1 MVALTLLPLAVGGP
15 VETAERLA
23 DVGLVEQGYAELVRA
38 SDTDPEGPWDLHAGG
53 LLWDHDRWDLAAM
66 HFQPVGGLPY
76 GYSLY
81 RSGQYGA
88 ALVELQDVDPELAGF
103 AALRIDETDRAL
115 ALWGGGGATAQVQ
128 GWGPLPHRRPGLA
141 AGLSAVLPGAGQ
153 AYNGR
158 WGEATSALLVNT
170 LLIGSTATLLAREE
184 YFAGA
189 SVGLLAVS
197 FYGGNIFSAMWGARR
212 HNRLAREERVDAL
225 APLEPRYRVV
235 DGEVVRF

>member
-1 MVALTLLPLAVGGP
+1 MVALVQMALAGP

-38 SDTDPEGPWDLHAGG
+38 ADTDPEGPWDLHAGG
-53 LLWDHDRWDLAAM
+53 LLWDHDRWDLAAR
-66 HFQPVGGLPY
+66 HFQPTGGLPY

-81 RSGQYGA
+81 RDGQYGA
-88 ALVELQDVDPELAGF
+88 ALVALEPHDPELAGF
-103 AALRIDETDRAL
+103 AALRIDETERAL
-115 ALWGGGGATAQVQ
+115 ELWAGGGATVQVQ
-128 GWGPLPHRRPGLA
+128 AWGPLPRKRPGLA
-141 AGLSAVLPGAGQ
+141 AGMSAVLPGAGQ

-158 WGEATSALLVNT
+158 WGEAASAFIVNG
-170 LLIGSTATLLAREE
+170 LLIGSTVTLIRREE

-197 FYGGNIFSAMWGARR
+197 FYGGNVFSAMWGARR
-212 HNRLAREERVDAL
+212 HNRLAAQERLDEL

-235 DGEVVRF
+235 DGGVVRY

>member
-1 MVALTLLPLAVGGP
+1 MVVALLSTALAGP

-23 DVGLVEQGYAELVRA
+23 EVGLVEQAYAELVRA
-38 SDTDPEGPWDLHAGG
+38 ADTDPDGPWDLHAGG
-53 LLWDHDRWDLAAM
+53 LLWDHERWDLAAM

-81 RSGQYGA
+81 RDGQYGA
-88 ALVELQDVDPELAGF
+88 ALVALQDTDPELAGF
-103 AALRIDETDRAL
+103 AALRIDDVDRAL
-115 ALWGGGGATAQVQ
+115 VLWDGAGATAQVQ
-128 GWGPLPHRRPGLA
+128 AWEPLRLKRPGLA
-141 AGLSAVLPGAGQ
+141 AGLSAALPGAGQ

-158 WGEATSALLVNT
+158 WGEAVSALLVNS
-170 LLIGSTATLLAREE
+170 LLIGSTVTLMQREE

-212 HNRLAREERVDAL
+212 HNRLAEQERLDAL
-225 APLEPRYRVV
+225 VPLEPRYRVV
-235 DGEVVRF
+235 DGGVVRY